1 MVSDKC
7 NKGHQSCDYIDFQNL
22 VNPLTISRTKHE
34 TRGGSVHKYRTQN
47 VTIAKKSTYRIQV
60 TFFFSKL

>member
-22 VNPLTISRTKHE
+22 VNPLTISRTKYE
-34 TRGGSVHKYRTQN
+34 TRGGRSTEHKT
-47 VTIAKKSTYRIQV
+47 
-60 TFFFSKL
+60 